1 MNMNQ
6 KQGASY
12 SKQSNTKVYYN
23 NKDRTISNE
32 NPLAISVDVYL

>member
-1 MNMNQ
+1 MNQ

-23 NKDRTISNE
+23 YKDRIISNE
-32 NPLAISVDVYL
+32 GTPAISVDVYL